1 MELKSEELLKSEEF
15 LKSEELLKCYTEC
28 KNEITSIYSHL
39 EKDKTTTLNLDKVKN
54 FLLEVSKILN
64 DEIKIK
70 DVDINEKI
78 LVLSDAEDTKKI
90 CFQSGKKI
98 ILTKTNFDLTNFNH
112 TELVEILRFL
122 DLTITD
128 NSYDYLRTEIVNQIH
143 SVSNISMCK

>member
-1 MELKSEELLKSEEF
+1 MELKSGEF
-15 LKSEELLKCYTEC
+15 LKCYTEC

-39 EKDKTTTLNLDKVKN
+39 EKDKTTTLNLHKIKN
-54 FLLEVSKILN
+54 LLLHISEILN

-78 LVLSDAEDTKKI
+78 LVLTDSEDTTDGEKI

-98 ILTKTNFDLTNFNH
+98 ILTKTNFDLTHFNH

-128 NSYDYLRTEIVNQIH
+128 NSYDYLRAEIVKQIH

>member
-1 MELKSEELLKSEEF
+1 MELKPEEILKSEEF
-15 LKSEELLKCYTEC
+15 LKCYTEC

-39 EKDKTTTLNLDKVKN
+39 EKDKTTTLNLHKVKN
-54 FLLEVSKILN
+54 LLLHISQILN
-64 DEIKIK
+64 DEVKIL
-70 DVDINEKI
+70 DVNINEKI
-78 LVLSDAEDTKKI
+78 LVLTDSEDTADREKI

-98 ILTKTNFDLTNFNH
+98 ILTKTNFDLTHFNH